1 MSERV
6 DGIARSGTVA
16 VQMENLM
23 NEQKN
28 QTPVLSGAE
37 ETQERVSSETVEK
50 VNLNQLEQIAA
61 QQREEAAE
69 MEEEKEAEESH
80 SDTVVSI
87 GNEKPQ
93 ELSEKEIQELSLL
106 DREQIVGRLEQLLS
120 KGELEGAKNM
130 VALLRLKYKEKTGEI
145 KKAALDKFLA
155 EGGNKIDFRFSDALE
170 DRFVSVSQ
178 KIKDY
183 LSRCTGIRGLGAAR
197 RAIERV
203 RDDAWSAMEAIVA
216 LLLVRPQNEGGYG
229 IGELVLNEREN
240 APGELK
246 RRGVRG
252 SRVPDIGLANLPVGF
267 NYDGRGHLDLG
278 SIPVETQS
286 AAEIKVAL
294 AEVRGK
300 YVDDL
305 RRNRELL
312 AGGRIV
318 MPIVAEDLME
328 YGGLDTVVLEAVLA
342 AERLTGRSGEEGARV
357 RRALDK
363 RLSAKRQQL
372 IWSLYPWT
380 GGQSLG
386 DY

>member
-1 MSERV
+1 MHLCVNRLTALALLRWLRSTGEPLDHEPCGVPSPDPWPQLRWSTRIIPYQQL
-6 DGIARSGTVA
+6 GRSGRPDAQRPIEVA
-16 VQMENLM
+16 VPDAGSRSRARFFRMTVYGDGL
-23 NEQKN
+23 
-28 QTPVLSGAE
+28 PAGSFA
-37 ETQERVSSETVEK
+37 RVSSEFTIPCPE
-50 VNLNQLEQIAA
+50 LLFLELASV
-61 QQREEAAE
+61 
-69 MEEEKEAEESH
+69 M
-80 SDTVVSI
+80 D
-87 GNEKPQ
+87 P
-93 ELSEKEIQELSLL
+93 
-106 DREQIVGRLEQLLS
+106 
-120 KGELEGAKNM
+120 
-130 VALLRLKYKEKTGEI
+130 
-145 KKAALDKFLA
+145 AALELVGYEICGTFSRDPA
-155 EGGNKIDFRFSDALE
+155 NPRTGGVTHGLSPLT
-170 DRFVSVSQ
+170 SVQ

-380 GGQSLG
+380 GGRAVG

>member
-1 MSERV
+1 MHLCVNRLTALALLRWLRSTGEPLDHEPCGVPSPDPWPQLRWSTRIIPYQQL
-6 DGIARSGTVA
+6 GRSGRPDAQRPIEVA
-16 VQMENLM
+16 VPDAGSRSRARFFRMTVYGDGL
-23 NEQKN
+23 
-28 QTPVLSGAE
+28 PAGSFA
-37 ETQERVSSETVEK
+37 RVSSEFTIPCPE
-50 VNLNQLEQIAA
+50 LLFLELASV
-61 QQREEAAE
+61 
-69 MEEEKEAEESH
+69 M
-80 SDTVVSI
+80 D
-87 GNEKPQ
+87 P
-93 ELSEKEIQELSLL
+93 
-106 DREQIVGRLEQLLS
+106 
-120 KGELEGAKNM
+120 
-130 VALLRLKYKEKTGEI
+130 
-145 KKAALDKFLA
+145 AALELVGYEICGTFSRDPA
-155 EGGNKIDFRFSDALE
+155 NPRTGGVTHGLSPLT
-170 DRFVSVSQ
+170 SVQ

-240 APGELK
+240 APDELK

-286 AAEIKVAL
+286 AAEIKAAL

-328 YGGLDTVVLEAVLA
+328 YGEKLYTGEDHQTFCRRASVCLLCPDHRDSVCELRRYHSRSCGD
-342 AERLTGRSGEEGARV
+342 AEV
-357 RRALDK
+357 RRIHCPSRSALLQK
-363 RLSAKRQQL
+363 RKCKIKSFLFRNFL
-372 IWSLYPWT
+372 FF
-380 GGQSLG
+380 
-386 DY
+386 